1 MNNDINEI
9 SNNNVVNEH
18 KKKVPKSY
26 LFKINFSQNIG
37 NKKNQENPKSN
48 SKNNMI
54 CLSPNIHRRKSTNIN
69 NVKIYLKNSLK
80 TKNNLKNQKIKDMES
95 INVKS
100 NKENES
106 NKGLMSPKP
115 RKSINYSKYNLI
127 KIKNNNSPGNEI
139 VKLFHFANNLY
150 QKDEHFNK
158 NIISK
163 NIDINNIPSNK
174 SNHLFGITRVNSQRK
189 KKLVIRFGLNE
200 DNSNNNKIF
209 KRKISNATKGKESS
223 DFNQSKKNSFSN
235 YLENYSRNKTPINRI
250 NSEVH
255 QNDNFTKNKFL
266 DNKKSNIF
274 EMSGNLSSKNKK
286 VNLLFAKTFKK
297 ENIYLEKISEE
308 NLLNKLNKKTTIKSN
323 KNNNKNLDTLTS
335 INNKMNC
342 LDNEIKKEN
351 SKNEQNN
358 NNIVI
363 KKKKKK
369 FFLFCCLFSN
379 DDNSD

>member
-1 MNNDINEI
+1 
-9 SNNNVVNEH
+9 
-18 KKKVPKSY
+18 
-26 LFKINFSQNIG
+26 
-37 NKKNQENPKSN
+37 
-48 SKNNMI
+48 
-54 CLSPNIHRRKSTNIN
+54 
-69 NVKIYLKNSLK
+69 
-80 TKNNLKNQKIKDMES
+80 
-95 INVKS
+95 
-100 NKENES
+100 
-106 NKGLMSPKP
+106 MSPKP